1 MSYKKFKPNDI
12 ILNTMKTHPTCEFF
26 ITDGRVFYNNIP
38 DRSASHGYSLEPNTA
53 WSSFALAHHDANPF
67 DSIAASARWSVPITG
82 GFISLYEYNVDRP
95 QYNTGKYVPP
105 NTSPGGDVLPN
116 FDAENPIPDSG
127 IIYPFITKDGAR
139 SSFKTAGKTSYNN
152 EFQYGD
158 ILFSHYPMSASI
170 TRETLGDPLPES
182 DKARAGSRVTGSN
195 TGPSPETTTLTD
207 SEGNEYPF
215 MEAPRFK
222 HYYALK
228 NRLNFYGLRS
238 VHYKVIGTSSAYP
251 TMPWNKDDQCINLIS
266 VPSIFYGTRIKPGT
280 VSLKWYYTGSL
291 IGELRDT
298 KRNGELIQ
306 YSGAAA
312 SGADY
317 TAHDGKVA
325 GVIMYDE
332 GFVLLTGSWEM
343 GPTDIGLTTSSVDKP
358 KWVYFGAGAQDGL
371 NRDTCTGTT
380 FESASFNMSFRGTT
394 ETQVMTMFAHARRGE
409 VNYSNN
415 PTFLQFGQTLM
426 EVTSS
431 KVYEENSSRTILN
444 TVSSSYSDYSA
455 SFKRQ
460 VYVSRVALYDES
472 KNLIGVATLSNPI
485 RKEEDQD
492 LTFKIRLDI

>member
-12 ILNTMKTHPTCEFF
+12 ILNTMKAHPTCEFF

-38 DRSASHGYSLEPNTA
+38 DRSASHADS
-53 WSSFALAHHDANPF
+53 SSFD
-67 DSIAASARWSVPITG
+67 ASARWDVPITG

-95 QYNTGKYVPP
+95 QHSTGRYVPP
-105 NTSPGGDVLPN
+105 NTSPDGLSTLPT
-116 FDAENPIPDSG
+116 FDEDNPIPDSG
-127 IIYPFITKDGAR
+127 IIYPFITKDSAR

-152 EFQYGD
+152 EFAYGD

-170 TRETLGDPLPES
+170 TREWME
-182 DKARAGSRVTGSN
+182 ATGGVLIDDG
-195 TGPSPETTTLTD
+195 TCD
-207 SEGNEYPF
+207 SETNPPD
-215 MEAPRFK
+215 EAQLTKPLYR

-238 VHYKVIGTSSAYP
+238 VHYKVIGTSSVNP
-251 TMPWNKDDQCINLIS
+251 TMPWNKDDQDINLIS
-266 VPSIFYGTRIKPGT
+266 IPSIFYGTKIKPGT
-280 VSLKWYYTGSL
+280 VSLKWYMTGTL
-291 IGELRDT
+291 AGELRDE

-306 YSGAAA
+306 YSG
-312 SGADY
+312 SDY
-317 TAHDGKVA
+317 TSNDNSVA
-325 GVIMYDE
+325 GVVLYDE
-332 GFVLLTGSWEM
+332 GFIVLTGSWKLNNSTM
-343 GPTDIGLTTSSVDKP
+343 GLTSGSNDYPRWK
-358 KWVYFGAGAQDGL
+358 YFAAGANDGL
-371 NRDTCTGTT
+371 NRSTAYGTT

-394 ETQVMTMFAHARRGE
+394 ETQVMTMFAHARRGQ

-431 KVYEENSSRTILN
+431 KVYEENASRTILN

-460 VYVSRVALYDES
+460 VYVSRVALYDKS
-472 KNLIGVATLSNPI
+472 KNLIGVATLSNPV